1 MVNASTK
8 KAEDYVIATGKMET
22 VRKFVEISAK
32 MIGWQKNK
40 EGPAII
46 WEGKGVKEI
55 GRRADNNQI
64 VIRIDPQYFRPTEVD
79 LLVGDA
85 TKAKENLGWE
95 NKVTL
100 DELIAEMVSHDLN
113 ETKKEVILNKKG
125 YFQNNPLETIPDI
138 MN

>member
-1 MVNASTK
+1 
-8 KAEDYVIATGKMET
+8 
-22 VRKFVEISAK
+22 

-64 VIRIDPQYFRPTEVD
+64 VIRIDPQYFSPTEVD

-100 DELIAEMVSHDLN
+100 DELIAEMVSNDIN

-125 YFQNNPLETIPDI
+125 YLQNNPLETIPDI